1 MMRLS
6 GLGVGH
12 LEYKA
17 RAVHRL
23 VVEDEP
29 NWSELCSTT
38 TAPGQ
43 PGPTGAESDDDG
55 SDDDDDAPEDPDN
68 TF

>member
-1 MMRLS
+1 MMRFT
-6 GLGVGH
+6 GLGVGY

-17 RAVHRL
+17 HAVHRL

-29 NWSELCSTT
+29 NWSELRPTT
-38 TAPGQ
+38 NTSEPD
-43 PGPTGAESDDDG
+43 PTSSEDEDDIDSVGTPEDLSDD
-55 SDDDDDAPEDPDN
+55 

>member
-1 MMRLS
+1 MMRFT

-29 NWSELCSTT
+29 NWLELCPV
-38 TAPGQ
+38 APTDE
-43 PGPTGAESDDDG
+43 PGPTGAESEDETD
-55 SDDDDDAPEDPDN
+55 SDNDPEDPGDSL
-68 TF
+68 F